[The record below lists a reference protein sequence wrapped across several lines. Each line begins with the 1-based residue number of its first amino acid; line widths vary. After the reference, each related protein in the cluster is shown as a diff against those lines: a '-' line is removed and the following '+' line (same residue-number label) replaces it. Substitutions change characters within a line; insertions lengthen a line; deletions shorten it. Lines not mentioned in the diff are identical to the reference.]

1 MECKRVRGGEVEL
14 PMLRRMREGSET
26 PFIDEVRGRN
36 VGTPVVK
43 IEMKQELEMREK
55 GNSEKEVFVLG

>member
-1 MECKRVRGGEVEL
+1 MQESERGRSGEVEL

-36 VGTPVVK
+36 VRTPVVK
-43 IEMKQELEMREK
+43 IEMKLKLEMRERSS
-55 GNSEKEVFVLG
+55 GFCFESI